1 MNHGK
6 FSMNVI
12 RVSLAETGQCSIIY
26 CFIKIG
32 FFVKRKRE
40 RERGE
45 RERKRGWGKRLF
57 CFIYIK
63 YFT

>member
-12 RVSLAETGQCSIIY
+12 RVSLAENGQYSIIY

-32 FFVKRKRE
+32 FFVRRKRE
-40 RERGE
+40 RGGGGEEERMG
-45 RERKRGWGKRLF
+45 
-57 CFIYIK
+57 
-63 YFT
+63 

>member
-12 RVSLAETGQCSIIY
+12 RVSLAENGQCSIIY

-32 FFVKRKRE
+32 FFVRRKRE
-40 RERGE
+40 REGGG
-45 RERKRGWGKRLF
+45 ERKRGWGKRLF